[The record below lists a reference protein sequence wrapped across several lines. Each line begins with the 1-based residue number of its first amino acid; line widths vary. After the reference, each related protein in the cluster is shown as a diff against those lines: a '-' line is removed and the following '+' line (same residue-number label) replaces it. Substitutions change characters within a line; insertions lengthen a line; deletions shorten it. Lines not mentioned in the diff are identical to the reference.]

1 MPEIIDEKKEREVWE
16 GWLDEEHGLKLK
28 AIRNAVTD
36 IYKESEI
43 KFHDLPFYTPHGI
56 QHCSAVEN
64 LIHRLIP
71 EEKYKKLSLKER
83 FYLLASAWLHDLG
96 MLKNVYF
103 TIYHNGEAGAS
114 HIRKLHH
121 ITTAKFIVEY
131 WNTLKIEEQEKELL
145 AKLCFFHRKG
155 EDLNNCE
162 EYFYV
167 GNVGYRLRL
176 LAAYLRLADALD
188 ICSDRTPSESYAV
201 CLAYNIPDESK
212 LHWIKSRIVSGIFLD
227 QEEQKIYVQFKIP
240 NKSNFADKILFDMA
254 EEKLQSII
262 KIVINGL
269 RSELNS
275 VINVLVRGKITYY
288 LDIVALYSK
297 IILDVQMLTD
307 LREIVINYDIMM
319 APSAS
324 KLLDIILII
333 VANLLGFS
341 LKKGRPFK
349 AIPSN
354 LPKDYKN
361 QLNKINDFLAI
372 LESDILLARP
382 CHLGLRKIVER
393 IKKIKQK
400 KDIEEIVKDID
411 HLYQCHHL
419 RRSAIR
425 INAKNFFQSNFL
437 NKHNN
442 GIPPTDINNSV
453 NSEMITA
460 KHEVYENIKEEK
472 EKAIHPI
479 NVLLYGYSELA
490 VKALCG
496 LRDALIEQKYPCIKE
511 SKEIYNSLIEQDQ
524 SDNIQIFIC
533 DGQPKTQTGITIR
546 YIYHDA
552 SQYAFY
558 LTERGFSNIT
568 IIPDIIAG
576 TLMAC
581 IDIDFIIVGANGIT
595 DKKFRHSGGHL
606 GLIKL
611 ARAISKKNNSKSKG
625 STKIILVTTTEKIG
639 FKFSDKSS
647 VGDIHHFVSDVEGF
661 RMRRLPDCSQNREH
675 IWMMKDR
682 DLIQRLSETQI
693 AFANPREDKVE
704 ISDIDYIITEINS
717 EQLNCE
723 NGWIASDNWSNFIKK
738 WKEKA
743 KENSRTNGC
752 TGLTI
757 PLRSIASQ

>member
-1 MPEIIDEKKEREVWE
+1 MPEIIDEKREMEIWE
-16 GWLDEEHGLKLK
+16 GWLDKEHGLKLK
-28 AIRNAVTD
+28 AIRNSVTD
-36 IYKESEI
+36 IYKENEV

-71 EEKYKKLSLKER
+71 GEKYKELALKER
-83 FYLLASAWLHDLG
+83 FYLLAAAWLHDLG

-103 TIYHNGEAGAS
+103 TIYHNEEASAS
-114 HIRKLHH
+114 HIRKIHH

-155 EDLNNCE
+155 EDINNCD

-188 ICSDRTPSESYAV
+188 ICSDRAPSESYAV
-201 CLAYNIPDESK
+201 CLAYNIPDEFK
-212 LHWIKSRIVSGIFLD
+212 LHWIKSKIVSGIFLD
-227 QEEQKIYVQFKIP
+227 QEEQKIYIQFKIP
-240 NKSNFADKILFDMA
+240 KESDFPDKILFDMA

-297 IILDVQMLTD
+297 SILDTQILTD

-324 KLLDIILII
+324 KLLDIILIT
-333 VANLLGFS
+333 VANLIGYS
-341 LKKGRPFK
+341 LHKGSTFK
-349 AIPSN
+349 AIPSS

-382 CHLGLRKIVER
+382 CHIGLRKIV
-393 IKKIKQK
+393 KKIKDIVQK
-400 KDIEEIVKDID
+400 NDTEEIIKDID
-411 HLYQCHHL
+411 ELYQHHHEK
-419 RRSAIR
+419 RSKIR
-425 INAKNFFQSNFL
+425 INAKKFFQSRF
-437 NKHNN
+437 KKRT
-442 GIPPTDINNSV
+442 IQ
-453 NSEMITA
+453 
-460 KHEVYENIKEEK
+460 
-472 EKAIHPI
+472 PI
-479 NVLLYGYSELA
+479 NILLYGYSELA

-496 LRDALIEQKYPCIKE
+496 LRDALIERKYPCIKE
-511 SKEIYNSLIEQDQ
+511 SKDIYNSKIERDH
-524 SDNIQIFIC
+524 SENIQIFIC
-533 DGQPKTQTGITIR
+533 DGQPKTQTGISTR

-558 LTERGFSNIT
+558 LTERGFNNIT

-576 TLMAC
+576 TLLAC
-581 IDIDFIIVGANGIT
+581 VDIDFIIVGANGIT
-595 DKKFRHSGGHL
+595 DKIFRHSGGHL
-606 GLIKL
+606 ALIKL
-611 ARAISKKNNSKSKG
+611 ARAISQKNNSKSADA
-625 STKIILVTTTEKIG
+625 TKIILVTTTEKIG
-639 FKFSDKSS
+639 LESSDKSP
-647 VGDIHHFVSDVEGF
+647 VGNIHHTVRDVEGF
-661 RMRRLPDCSQNREH
+661 RMRRLIDDCSQNREH
-675 IWMMKDR
+675 IWMMKDP
-682 DLIQRLSETQI
+682 DLIQRLCESQI
-693 AFANPREDKVE
+693 AFANPREDKIE
-704 ISDIDYIITEINS
+704 ISDIDYIITEKNDN
-717 EQLNCE
+717 ELNCE
-723 NGWIASDNWSNFIKK
+723 KGWIASKDWSNFIKK
-738 WKEKA
+738 WKNKV
-743 KENSRTNGC
+743 K
-752 TGLTI
+752 
-757 PLRSIASQ
+757 